1 MSEHA
6 ADNPLSLSGG
16 QLEQLHHPH
25 SRQHITRSRS
35 PTRLPQRSHAPLL
48 GKNGPRRSA
57 QTELVGWPRGHSG
70 RPFAPL
76 GATPGLAAAT
86 VGPAAPRVLC
96 LAERTEEGVWPSSI
110 SSTSRSSCRASK
122 PRDVSGLSRPKS
134 QISNRSIDSSKG
146 HQGSFETGAQRVP
159 VRCLSPPARMRIA
172 ASPGLPSSAHPSS
185 QPAST
190 SRQTAQHRARRRSG
204 MCPPP
209 APSGS
214 SPVQM
219 IGQRNEPVNCD
230 AWATK
235 CRAAA
240 ESGGMREGGQR
251 GRRGYPRGWR

>member
-16 QLEQLHHPH
+16 QLEQLHQPH

-70 RPFAPL
+70 RPFAPR
-76 GATPGLAAAT
+76 GATPLLSAA
-86 VGPAAPRVLC
+86 VGPPPPLVLC
-96 LAERTEEGVWPSSI
+96 LAERTDEGVWPSSI
-110 SSTSRSSCRASK
+110 SSTSRSSCRAHQ
-122 PRDVSGLSRPKS
+122 PRVSVATPSRTIP
-134 QISNRSIDSSKG
+134 NRSIDFKG

-159 VRCLSPPARMRIA
+159 VRLLSPPARTRIA

-190 SRQTAQHRARRRSG
+190 SRQTAQRRARRRSG

-214 SPVQM
+214 SPVQKD
-219 IGQRNEPVNCD
+219 R
-230 AWATK
+230 T
-235 CRAAA
+235 
-240 ESGGMREGGQR
+240 
-251 GRRGYPRGWR
+251 